1 MNYVQSMYL
10 KSYTVYVSIY
20 NGATTELVDCC
31 KRNVE
36 IDSFLTVRPTPCL
49 KSLVVPCI

>member
-1 MNYVQSMYL
+1 MYL

-36 IDSFLTVRPTPCL
+36 IDSFINVRPIL
-49 KSLVVPCI
+49 VSLCVGGMH